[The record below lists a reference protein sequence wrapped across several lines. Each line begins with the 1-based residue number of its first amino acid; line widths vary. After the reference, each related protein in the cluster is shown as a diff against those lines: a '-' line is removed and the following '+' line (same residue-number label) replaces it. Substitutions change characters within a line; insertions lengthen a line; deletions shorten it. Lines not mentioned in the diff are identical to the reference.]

1 MTKFPSFCYIT
12 PLLKYLHWLPVR
24 YRNKFKLWFMT
35 YQALISGQAVYIRNM
50 LQPSPKVKRTL
61 RFSELD
67 QLHVPLVRTMIDSRA
82 FSVATRRLWNGLPLK
97 IRSAKTQIS
106 FRRKWERIFLAQTT
120 NAHGFVI
127 MSQITII
134 FVAPLSSDHW
144 GFSRYRSLL
153 LLLLLLILL
162 LLSILLCIKSVTLL
176 DSTFSRLQLI
186 TDFFVPRPSWILQY
200 ILLSKVGDC
209 F

>member
-1 MTKFPSFCYIT
+1 MRAYFFGPDNKCTRFCKYESDYDYIC
-12 PLLKYLHWLPVR
+12 
-24 YRNKFKLWFMT
+24 
-35 YQALISGQAVYIRNM
+35 
-50 LQPSPKVKRTL
+50 
-61 RFSELD
+61 
-67 QLHVPLVRTMIDSRA
+67 RA
-82 FSVATRRLWNGLPLK
+82 
-97 IRSAKTQIS
+97 
-106 FRRKWERIFLAQTT
+106 
-120 NAHGFVI
+120 
-127 MSQITII
+127 
-134 FVAPLSSDHW
+134 LSSDHR

-153 LLLLLLILL
+153 LLLLLLLLIIL